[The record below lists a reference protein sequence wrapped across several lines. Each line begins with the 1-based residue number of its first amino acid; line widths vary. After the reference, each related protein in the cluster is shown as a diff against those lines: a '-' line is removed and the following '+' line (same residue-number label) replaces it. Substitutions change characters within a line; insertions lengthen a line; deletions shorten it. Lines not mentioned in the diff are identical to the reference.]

1 MINIKETVGKTPL
14 IKLTHLSEKHGVLLY
29 GKCEFMNPSGS
40 VKDRAAYAMIHDALE
55 SGLIN
60 ADTHIIEPTS
70 GNTGIA
76 LAFIC
81 ASLGLKLTLT
91 MPESMSL
98 ERRQLL
104 KAYGAQ
110 LELTPAHLGMSGA
123 IERANEL
130 KTNNAFIPQ
139 QFENQSNPNM
149 HYKTTGPEILSDID
163 VDIFVAGVGTG
174 GTISG
179 VAKYLKEHRDITAV
193 AVEPKDS
200 PVISGGEPG
209 PHMIQGIGA
218 GFIPKNLNRAI
229 VDEVFTI
236 TNEEAMNMAS
246 YIATHEGVLCGIS
259 AGGNVHAALEVA
271 KRPENKG
278 KKVVTILCDTG
289 ERYLS
294 MNLFNGGNN
303 ETTN

>member
-1 MINIKETVGKTPL
+1 MKTLKDTIGNTPL
-14 IKLTHLSEKHGVLLY
+14 IRLGYLSDTFGVNLF

-40 VKDRAAYAMIHDALE
+40 VKDRAAFGMINDAIQD
-55 SGLIN
+55 GRIQPT
-60 ADTHIIEPTS
+60 THIVEPTS

-81 ASLGLKLTLT
+81 SALKLKLTLT

-104 KAYGAQ
+104 RAYGAN

-130 KTNNAFIPQ
+130 ASDNVFIPQ
-139 QFENQSNPNM
+139 QFENQSNPTM
-149 HYKTTGPEILSDID
+149 HFNTTGPEILNDID
-163 VDIFVAGVGTG
+163 ADVFVAGVGTG

-179 VAKYLKEHRDITAV
+179 VSSYLKSQRSVYCV

-200 PVISGGEPG
+200 PVISGGQPG

-229 VDEVFTI
+229 IDEIFTI
-236 TNEEAMNMAS
+236 SNDEAIKMAAL
-246 YIATHEGVLCGIS
+246 IAQKEGVLCGIS
-259 AGGNVHAALEVA
+259 AGANVHAALEVA
-271 KRPENKG
+271 KRPENKD
-278 KKVVTILCDTG
+278 KNVVTILCDTG

-294 MNLFNGGNN
+294 MNLFNGGKN
-303 ETTN
+303 ESKN

>member
-1 MINIKETVGKTPL
+1 MKKIHEFVGRTPL
-14 IKLTHLSEKHGVLLY
+14 VKLSYLSEKYGIHLY

-40 VKDRAAYAMIHDALE
+40 VKDRAAHAMIHDAMAA
-55 SGLIN
+55 GKITQ
-60 ADTHIIEPTS
+60 DTHIIEPTS

-81 ASLGLKLTLT
+81 ASMGLKLTLT

-104 KAYGAQ
+104 KAYGAS

-123 IERANEL
+123 IARAQEL
-130 KTNNAFIPQ
+130 MTDQSFMPQ
-139 QFENQSNPNM
+139 QFENESNPAM
-149 HYKTTGPEILSDID
+149 HYATTGPEILADVD

-179 VAKYLKEHRDITAV
+179 VAKYLKEKKAIQAI
-193 AVEPKDS
+193 AVEPNDS
-200 PVISGGEPG
+200 PVISGGQPG

-218 GFIPKNLNRAI
+218 GFIPKNLDRAI
-229 VDEVFTI
+229 IDDILTI
-236 TNEEAMNMAS
+236 HNTEAIDMANELA
-246 YIATHEGVLCGIS
+246 IHEGLCCGIS
-259 AGGNVHAALEVA
+259 AGANVAAALRVA
-271 KRPENKG
+271 KQHPTKH
-278 KKVVTILCDTG
+278 VVTILCDSG

-294 MNLFNGGNN
+294 MNLFNGG
-303 ETTN
+303 TV

>member
-1 MINIKETVGKTPL
+1 MTVIKETVGKTPL
-14 IKLTHLSEKHGVLLY
+14 VKLEALSDEYGVELY

-40 VKDRAAYAMIHDALE
+40 VKDRAAYAMIHDALDA
-55 SGLIN
+55 GIIHK
-60 ADTHIIEPTS
+60 DTHIIEPTS

-81 ASLGLKLTLT
+81 ASLGLRLTLT

-104 KAYGAQ
+104 AAYGAN
-110 LELTPAHLGMSGA
+110 LELTPAHLGMTGA
-123 IERANEL
+123 IERAQEL
-130 KTNNAFIPQ
+130 KDDQSFIPQ
-139 QFENQSNPNM
+139 QFENESNPNM
-149 HYKTTGPEILSDID
+149 HYKTTGPEILAAIDI
-163 VDIFVAGVGTG
+163 DIFVAGVGTG

-179 VAKYLKEHRDITAV
+179 VSKYLKEHRDVTSI

-218 GFIPKNLNRAI
+218 GFVPKNFNRAI
-229 VDEVFTI
+229 IDEIYTI
-236 TNEEAMNMAS
+236 SSNDAIAMANQ
-246 YIATHEGVLCGIS
+246 IATKEGLLCGIS
-259 AGGNVHAALEVA
+259 AGANVHAALDVA
-271 KRPENKG
+271 RRTENAG
-278 KKVVTILCDTG
+278 KKVVTILCDSG

-294 MNLFNGGNN
+294 MKLFNGGKN
-303 ETTN
+303 EVTN

>member
-1 MINIKETVGKTPL
+1 MTNIKEKVGKTPL
-14 IKLTHLSEKHGVLLY
+14 VKLAHLSEKHGVQLY

-40 VKDRAAYAMIHDALE
+40 VKDRAAYAMIHDALD
-55 SGLIN
+55 SGLITK
-60 ADTHIIEPTS
+60 DSHIVEPTS
-70 GNTGIA
+70 VNTGIA

-81 ASLGLKLTLT
+81 ASLGIKLTLT

-104 KAYGAQ
+104 KAYGAH
-110 LELTPAHLGMSGA
+110 LDLTPAHLGMTGA
-123 IERANEL
+123 IERANAL
-130 KTNNAFIPQ
+130 KTDHVFIPQ
-139 QFENQSNPNM
+139 QFENQSNPDM

-163 VDIFVAGVGTG
+163 VDVFVAGVGTG

-179 VAKYLKEHRDITAV
+179 VSKYLKEHRSITAI

-218 GFIPKNLNRAI
+218 GFIPKNFNRAI
-229 VDEVFTI
+229 IDEVLTI
-236 TNEEAMNMAS
+236 SNNDAMQMAS
-246 YIATHEGVLCGIS
+246 YMATNEGLLCGIS
-259 AGGNVHAALEVA
+259 AGANVHAALEVA
-271 KRPENKG
+271 KRPENRG
-278 KKVVTILCDTG
+278 KNVVTILCDSG

-303 ETTN
+303 EA

>member
-1 MINIKETVGKTPL
+1 MIKLKHMIGATPL
-14 IKLTHLSEKHGVLLY
+14 VRLSHLSDTHGIELY

-40 VKDRAAYAMIHDALE
+40 VKDRAAYAMIQDALDR
-55 SGLIN
+55 GIITN
-60 ADTHIIEPTS
+60 KTHIIEPTS

-81 ASLGLKLTLT
+81 TSMGLKLTLT
-91 MPESMSL
+91 MPESMSM

-104 KAYGAQ
+104 RAYGAT

-123 IERANEL
+123 IQRANEL
-130 KTNNAFIPQ
+130 AKELGGFIPQ
-139 QFENQSNPNM
+139 QFENEANPTM
-149 HYKTTGPEILSDID
+149 HYRTTGPEILSMID

-179 VAKYLKEHRDITAV
+179 VSRYLKEHRAIHSV
-193 AVEPKDS
+193 AVEPVDS
-200 PVISGGEPG
+200 PVLSGGEPG

-218 GFIPKNLNRAI
+218 GFVPKNLDRATI
-229 VDEVFTI
+229 DEIFTI
-236 TNEEAMNMAS
+236 SNNEAMAMAEQL
-246 YIATHEGVLCGIS
+246 AKTEGFLCGIS
-259 AGGNVHAALEVA
+259 AGANVHAALTVA
-271 KRPENKG
+271 KRDANKG

-294 MNLFNGGNN
+294 MNLFDGGKQ
-303 ETTN
+303 